1 MREAAAD
8 ALRRIDRRLATV
20 EWAGNL
26 FYGLSL
32 GSVLLLAALGLAITF
47 GLMGVINMAHG
58 ELLMIGA
65 YVTYVVQTLFRA
77 WLPGWLD
84 WYVAAALPLAFLVTA
99 LVGMALERTVIR
111 WLYGRPLETLLATW
125 GISLMLMQGVRSL
138 FGAQNVEVGNP
149 GWMSGGVTVLGGLV
163 LSYNRLVIIGF
174 ALAVVA
180 LVWVLLNH
188 TRLGLFVRAIT
199 QNRRMADCTGV
210 PTGRVDMLAFGL
222 GSGIAGLAGVALSQ
236 LGNVGPDLGRGYIV
250 DSFMVVVLGGVGQLA
265 GTVIAALGLGGVKIP
280 GTLCGSGHGQD
291 HHPGAYRA
299 VCAKAAARLF
309 ARAER
314 RMKPAAQDPGLALRR
329 PLYSPRLGGAGHRR
343 RAALLPLLNLAY
355 SPGHPLH
362 VSSYAVA
369 LLVKFMCYALAA
381 LALDLVWGYAGILSL
396 GHGLFFALGG
406 YAHGM
411 YLMRAIGRDGAYQS
425 TLPDFMVF
433 LDWKSYPWYWSYTEH
448 FWYAM
453 LLVVLVPG
461 ALAFLFGYFAFRSR
475 IKGVYFS
482 IITQALTFAAMLL
495 FFRNDTGFG
504 NNGFTDFKRI
514 LGHDITAPGTRAALL
529 VHAGGAGRRAGA
541 GARRHAVKLGRV
553 LTAVRDSETGCASSA
568 TSRWAS
574 SSSSGRCR
582 PCSAALPARCT
593 CRRSASSIPARCPPR
608 TPSKW

>member
-1 MREAAAD
+1 MRAALEIAQARLELQSADPAARRHAVELLGRSDDAAFRPVLAALMQQRDGAYAEPDAGVREAAAD

-210 PTGRVDMLAFGL
+210 PRTRGHAGL
-222 GSGIAGLAGVALSQ
+222 RPGLGIAGLAGVALSQ

-265 GTVIAALGLGGVKIP
+265 GTVIAALGLGGVNNSWNP
-280 GTLCGSGHGQD
+280 MRERSWPRSPSWRLSCCLC
-291 HHPGAYRA
+291 R
-299 VCAKAAARLF
+299 
-309 ARAER
+309 
-314 RMKPAAQDPGLALRR
+314 
-329 PLYSPRLGGAGHRR
+329 
-343 RAALLPLLNLAY
+343 
-355 SPGHPLH
+355 
-362 VSSYAVA
+362 
-369 LLVKFMCYALAA
+369 
-381 LALDLVWGYAGILSL
+381 
-396 GHGLFFALGG
+396 
-406 YAHGM
+406 
-411 YLMRAIGRDGAYQS
+411 
-425 TLPDFMVF
+425 
-433 LDWKSYPWYWSYTEH
+433 
-448 FWYAM
+448 
-453 LLVVLVPG
+453 
-461 ALAFLFGYFAFRSR
+461 
-475 IKGVYFS
+475 
-482 IITQALTFAAMLL
+482 
-495 FFRNDTGFG
+495 
-504 NNGFTDFKRI
+504 
-514 LGHDITAPGTRAALL
+514 
-529 VHAGGAGRRAGA
+529 
-541 GARRHAVKLGRV
+541 
-553 LTAVRDSETGCASSA
+553 
-568 TSRWAS
+568 
-574 SSSSGRCR
+574 SGRKPVR
-582 PCSAALPARCT
+582 PAR
-593 CRRSASSIPARCPPR
+593 PGVE
-608 TPSKW
+608 